1 MRVPIV
7 AEDSCA
13 LGAGLASRST
23 WPARTTD
30 AAAGFS
36 KTNRLGRLPA
46 LSLGLFRGGDR
57 GAAPHGGAACG
68 GLRLS
73 RLLSRGR
80 SDLGGAPLSGGVDG
94 ALCGEDPALES
105 GEGTLRFGRRCGAR
119 PPLRPRGASTASS
132 PPSVFSRFADLP
144 LHMPGALTASS
155 FALAAMS
162 FIACPKRAS
171 FSLRLGLDVVLLGW
185 SARATVVFRDIKH
198 ATPLRQ
204 GIAAGAAESF
214 RDPPGFGTPT
224 SW

>member
-1 MRVPIV
+1 MPHVP
-7 AEDSCA
+7 
-13 LGAGLASRST
+13 LGRRAQQMQPQVFQRRTVSDGSPRS
-23 WPARTTD
+23 PSGFS
-30 AAAGFS
+30 AAGIAGP
-36 KTNRLGRLPA
+36 LLMGA
-46 LSLGLFRGGDR
+46 LRAEGFDYPVCCLAGGLISAAPLFRGG
-57 GAAPHGGAACG
+57 G
-68 GLRLS
+68 
-73 RLLSRGR
+73 
-80 SDLGGAPLSGGVDG
+80 DG